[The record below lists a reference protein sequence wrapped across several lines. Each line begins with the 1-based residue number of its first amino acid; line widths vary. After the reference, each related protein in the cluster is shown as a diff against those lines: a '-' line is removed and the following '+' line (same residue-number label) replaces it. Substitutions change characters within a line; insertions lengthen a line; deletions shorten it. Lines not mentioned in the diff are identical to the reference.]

1 MKSILDADAETALTE
16 SQKNFKQDFSTSR
29 GFFTEADEQ
38 SLREMALEK
47 LDEQLAH
54 TSSPHKNA
62 DEVRKAWNA
71 VVTDF
76 HRNNYWNFVP
86 TLAKR
91 PKVLTEEQKTFREM
105 FPYVWAV
112 IQSGI
117 VLKTAV
123 YYFGIRSSTDP
134 STENHIFLYLA
145 LATSAGTLIFF
156 AWRNFHKN

>member
-1 MKSILDADAETALTE
+1 MKALLDADAQKALTE
-16 SQKNFKQDFSTSR
+16 TQANFKQDFSTNR
-29 GFFTEADEQ
+29 GFFTEEDETA
-38 SLREMALEK
+38 LREMALEK
-47 LDEQLAH
+47 LDQELMKLPTQNI
-54 TSSPHKNA
+54 NA
-62 DEVRKAWNA
+62 PELRQAWNT

-76 HRNNYWNFVP
+76 HRNNYWDFQP
-86 TLAKR
+86 TTEKR

-117 VLKTAV
+117 ILKTAV

-145 LATSAGTLIFF
+145 LATSAGTLIYF
-156 AWRNFHKN
+156 AWKNSR